1 MANNF
6 FKSFIDPLKHK
17 NLQFILLLG
26 FASGLPLALSGSTLQ
41 AWYAVSQV
49 DIVTIGLLTLVGQ
62 PYVYKFLWAPLI
74 DRYNPLTY
82 FSSSIGNRRQWMM
95 LIQLIIAAI
104 ILMMSFTSPAKAPFF
119 LAVLAL
125 MLAFSSASYDIVF
138 DAYRTDLLTANER
151 GLGAAFSVGG
161 YRVAMLVSGGLILVM
176 ADYIGWQLSLMAMS
190 VLMILSAIISFYSPE
205 PEATHVSPKTL
216 KMAVVKP
223 FEAFFYNSRWSLR
236 HVIVILLLIVLY
248 KLGDAFA
255 GSLTTTFL
263 LRQLNFSLTEVGL
276 AMKTVG
282 LLSTLLGVFV
292 GGIILYNS
300 GLYFS
305 LLWFGIFQAITNL
318 GFVVLSQMPPD
329 YWVMI
334 LIISLEN
341 LAGGMGT
348 AAFVALL
355 MGLCQPAYSATQFAL
370 LSAFSAI
377 ARVYVGPLSG
387 YGIEMLGWTSFYLA
401 SFFIALPGILLLV
414 ILKQTIKQI
423 DMKASE

>member
-1 MANNF
+1 MAKKF
-6 FKSFIDPLKHK
+6 TDVFWLPFKEKR
-17 NLQFILLLG
+17 LQFILLLG

-74 DRYNPLTY
+74 DRYNPL
-82 FSSSIGNRRQWMM
+82 SRLLSAVGNRRQWM
-95 LIQLIIAAI
+95 
-104 ILMMSFTSPAKAPFF
+104 ILMQVIISIIIFLMAFSSPEKAPFL

-125 MLAFSSASYDIVF
+125 MLAFSSATYDIAF
-138 DAYRTDLLTANER
+138 DAYRADVLKPSER

-176 ADYIGWQLSLMAMS
+176 ADHIGWQLSLIAMAL
-190 VLMILSAIISFYSPE
+190 LMFFSAFISYLSPE
-205 PEATHVSPKTL
+205 PDSQHISPKSLTQAVVEPFYAFFNKTKWTMTHV
-216 KMAVVKP
+216 
-223 FEAFFYNSRWSLR
+223 
-236 HVIVILLLIVLY
+236 VIILVFIILY

-263 LRQLNFSLTEVGL
+263 LRQLAFSLTEVGL
-276 AMKTVG
+276 AMKSVG
-282 LLSTLLGVFV
+282 LAATLLGVFI
-292 GGIILYNS
+292 GGMILYHF
-300 GLYFS
+300 GLYIS

-318 GFVVLSQMPPD
+318 GFVFLSIMPAD
-329 YWVMI
+329 YWLMI
-334 LIISLEN
+334 LIIAMEN

-370 LSAFSAI
+370 LSAFSAVG
-377 ARVYVGPLSG
+377 RVYVGPLSG
-387 YGIEMLGWTSFYLA
+387 YGIDLLGWTSFYLA
-401 SFFIALPGILLLV
+401 SFFIALPGILLL
-414 ILKQTIKQI
+414 IFLKRTIMQI
-423 DMKASE
+423 DKKTA